1 MVSIK
6 TIVKLWHKTQIGNMH
21 KCREKQLE
29 FADMMWELWDG
40 MAGTVHSGTVED
52 SGAPEEN
59 PGS

>member
-1 MVSIK
+1 MV
-6 TIVKLWHKTQIGNMH
+6 N
-21 KCREKQLE
+21 
-29 FADMMWELWDG
+29 ADMMWGLWDG